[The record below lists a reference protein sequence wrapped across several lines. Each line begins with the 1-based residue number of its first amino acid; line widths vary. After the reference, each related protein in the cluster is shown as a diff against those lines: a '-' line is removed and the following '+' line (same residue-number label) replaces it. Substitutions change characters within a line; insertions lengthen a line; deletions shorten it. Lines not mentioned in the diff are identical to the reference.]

1 MWGSSSG
8 ILDKTAELND
18 RGVNVR
24 EPVSKGGGIHMTGVD
39 QDGNKVDTYVN
50 AKLYYTTASRVLE
63 EWVYDRTYVKL
74 REVSLSYVF
83 PSQTL
88 KKLNIGLSRA
98 SVAINASNPWLIYSA
113 CPNVDVSEIGM
124 GYFEGGNAAATR
136 SIGFTVNLAF

>member
-1 MWGSSSG
+1 MIRRPPRSTPLYSS
-8 ILDKTAELND
+8 A
-18 RGVNVR
+18 
-24 EPVSKGGGIHMTGVD
+24 
-39 QDGNKVDTYVN
+39 
-50 AKLYYTTASRVLE
+50 ASDVYKRQ

>member
-1 MWGSSSG
+1 MSM
-8 ILDKTAELND
+8 LN
-18 RGVNVR
+18 
-24 EPVSKGGGIHMTGVD
+24 
-39 QDGNKVDTYVN
+39 
-50 AKLYYTTASRVLE
+50 YTTASRVWE

>member
-1 MWGSSSG
+1 MSMPNC
-8 ILDKTAELND
+8 IIPQL
-18 RGVNVR
+18 
-24 EPVSKGGGIHMTGVD
+24 PVYG
-39 QDGNKVDTYVN
+39 
-50 AKLYYTTASRVLE
+50 E

-124 GYFEGGNAAATR
+124 GYLR
-136 SIGFTVNLAF
+136 W